1 MYYILT
7 KFVILCRNLQGELS
21 TSSLGRRPGSAT
33 LTPHPLYALGP
44 PWTLTTSPDLIV
56 IQCSEYFNNFYHL
69 LYHQSNPLLLPS
81 DPLALTPI
89 PSVPPP
95 RVRLISAREARS
107 HSRKIYQRLP
117 EVCLT
122 FSDFNELS
130 TPPTL

>member
-1 MYYILT
+1 ML
-7 KFVILCRNLQGELS
+7 
-21 TSSLGRRPGSAT
+21 
-33 LTPHPLYALGP
+33 
-44 PWTLTTSPDLIV
+44 
-56 IQCSEYFNNFYHL
+56 
-69 LYHQSNPLLLPS
+69 QSNPLLLPS

-130 TPPTL
+130 TPPTLQGLLYPPPLTGQFSNLLTPSYYLQVTTKQYNNKVERQRETYRLRAKLFNKKVQGHVLGRRPFHALQVY